1 MDRNN
6 YCGMCTECIKSCPK
20 DNIGLF
26 LRPLGSDRMPR
37 GYDEMFNIII
47 MLVVAI
53 VFSITMGGPWGV
65 IKDAANVTESRELIP
80 FFIYIT
86 TIWGLALVVFPGL
99 FALAALASKRLAGD
113 PIRFRPLVLGLS
125 YMLVPIGIF
134 AWIAFSLP
142 MLMVNYNYIL
152 VVLSDPLG
160 LGWNLLGTAN
170 FAFKPFAPEW
180 IPLIQGIIMLAGLY
194 FSLSRGYLGL
204 KNLLPKSI
212 SRFRALLPPS
222 IFTLIVVNIFLK
234 LCMG

>member
-1 MDRNN
+1 
-6 YCGMCTECIKSCPK
+6 
-20 DNIGLF
+20 
-26 LRPLGSDRMPR
+26 
-37 GYDEMFNIII
+37 

-65 IKDAANVTESRELIP
+65 IKDAANVTESRELMP
-80 FFIYIT
+80 FLIYLA
-86 TIWGLALVVFPGL
+86 TIWGLALLVFPGL
-99 FALAALASKRLAGD
+99 FALVALVSKRLTGSQVG
-113 PIRFRPLVLGLS
+113 FRPLILRLS

-170 FAFKPFAPEW
+170 YAFKPFLPEW
-180 IPLIQGIIMLAGLY
+180 IPIIQGVIMLAGIY

-204 KNLLPKSI
+204 KKLLPESI
-212 SRFRALLPPS
+212 PRFKALLPPS
-222 IFTLIVVNIFLK
+222 IFALIVVNVFLK
-234 LCMG
+234 IYMG

>member
-1 MDRNN
+1 MNRNN
-6 YCGMCTECIKSCPK
+6 YCGLCTECIKSCPK

-80 FFIYIT
+80 FIIYIT
-86 TIWGLALVVFPGL
+86 TIWGLALAVFPGL
-99 FALAALASKRLAGD
+99 FALVALASKRLAGG
-113 PIRFRPLVLGLS
+113 PVRFRPLILGLS

-180 IPLIQGIIMLAGLY
+180 IPPIQGIIMLAGLY

-204 KNLLPKSI
+204 KNLLPNSF
-212 SRFRALLPPS
+212 SHFRALLPPS
-222 IFTLIVVNIFLK
+222 IFILIVVNIFLK
-234 LCMG
+234 IYMG